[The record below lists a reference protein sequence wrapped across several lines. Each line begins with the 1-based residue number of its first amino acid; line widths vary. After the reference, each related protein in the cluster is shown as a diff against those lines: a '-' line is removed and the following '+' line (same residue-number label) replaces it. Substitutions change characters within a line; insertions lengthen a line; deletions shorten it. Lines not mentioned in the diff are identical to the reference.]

1 MKFAIAGSGGT
12 GGVLGAYLA
21 KAGNDVTFLAR
32 GKHLEAIREKGLT
45 LESQHNGNFTVYP
58 AKACT
63 MDEYADRP
71 DVLLVCVKYY
81 DIEAAIELA
90 RRTAGEDT
98 IVLPIL
104 NVYGTGGVMQDA
116 LPDKLTVLDGCMY
129 VFGMIKE
136 PGVISQPQSILRVFY
151 GFRQGQ
157 DRRLEAKARAL
168 EQVFKAAGIEGHF
181 TDNIAA
187 DHLQKFSFVSPMGA
201 AGLYFNAKS
210 EDFQKEG
217 QVRDTFVGLI
227 REVQA
232 IGDAMGLTFKSDLVK
247 SGLKLIDAFKPGGM
261 TSMQRD
267 VAAGRQSEFA
277 GLVDSIVELGKKLN
291 VPTPYYAKISQWGK
305 ENHIK

>member
-58 AKACT
+58 VKACT

-104 NVYGTGGVMQDA
+104 NVYGTWGVMQAA
-116 LPDKLTVLDGCMY
+116 LPENLTVLDGCMM
-129 VFGMIKE
+129 FTTGSGSMRTMTTRAAAMPMPSSIKN
-136 PGVISQPQSILRVFY
+136 GCS
-151 GFRQGQ
+151 
-157 DRRLEAKARAL
+157 
-168 EQVFKAAGIEGHF
+168 
-181 TDNIAA
+181 
-187 DHLQKFSFVSPMGA
+187 
-201 AGLYFNAKS
+201 
-210 EDFQKEG
+210 
-217 QVRDTFVGLI
+217 
-227 REVQA
+227 
-232 IGDAMGLTFKSDLVK
+232 
-247 SGLKLIDAFKPGGM
+247 
-261 TSMQRD
+261 
-267 VAAGRQSEFA
+267 
-277 GLVDSIVELGKKLN
+277 
-291 VPTPYYAKISQWGK
+291 
-305 ENHIK
+305 

>member
-58 AKACT
+58 VKACT

-104 NVYGTGGVMQDA
+104 NVYGTGGWK
-116 LPDKLTVLDGCMY
+116 P
-129 VFGMIKE
+129 
-136 PGVISQPQSILRVFY
+136 
-151 GFRQGQ
+151 RQGPWSRYSRQ
-157 DRRLEAKARAL
+157 RA
-168 EQVFKAAGIEGHF
+168 
-181 TDNIAA
+181 
-187 DHLQKFSFVSPMGA
+187 
-201 AGLYFNAKS
+201 
-210 EDFQKEG
+210 
-217 QVRDTFVGLI
+217 
-227 REVQA
+227 
-232 IGDAMGLTFKSDLVK
+232 
-247 SGLKLIDAFKPGGM
+247 
-261 TSMQRD
+261 
-267 VAAGRQSEFA
+267 
-277 GLVDSIVELGKKLN
+277 
-291 VPTPYYAKISQWGK
+291 
-305 ENHIK
+305 

>member
-58 AKACT
+58 VKACR

-116 LPDKLTVLDGCMY
+116 LPENLTVLDGCMY

-157 DRRLEAKARAL
+157 DRRLEAKARDL
-168 EQVFKAAGIEGHF
+168 EQVFKAAGIDGHF

-187 DHLQKFSFVSPMGA
+187 DHLQKF
-201 AGLYFNAKS
+201 
-210 EDFQKEG
+210 
-217 QVRDTFVGLI
+217 
-227 REVQA
+227 
-232 IGDAMGLTFKSDLVK
+232 
-247 SGLKLIDAFKPGGM
+247 
-261 TSMQRD
+261 
-267 VAAGRQSEFA
+267 
-277 GLVDSIVELGKKLN
+277 
-291 VPTPYYAKISQWGK
+291 
-305 ENHIK
+305 